1 MKEYKVI
8 EITNACPP
16 ITTQMAAILRTN
28 NVRIQCNAHGW
39 GERCRWSWRWQ
50 WPLCLCAAMLLL
62 ICGASSAAATGSAD
76 TRCHADQF
84 QCRNGG
90 CILQAKMCDGR
101 SDCTDNS
108 DELECDYKL
117 CRQPHWF
124 PCAQPHGACL
134 AAELMCN
141 GIENCPGGEDEHH
154 CPGRISSFGQR
165 NCSQFEYMC
174 QDHSCIPLDFMCD
187 GKPHCDDNSDEL
199 AGCKQSSAS
208 CTSGHLC
215 ANGRCLQRKQWLCDG
230 VDDCG
235 DNSDERDC
243 ANLCQ
248 PSLGKFMCRNHVNC
262 LDLSKVCDGT
272 SDCSDGSDESES
284 CHSKPDCS
292 AKQCPPGATCHMMP
306 TSGPEC
312 YCPSGF
318 RLVNYQN
325 KCEDI
330 NECQER
336 DDLCSQL
343 CENTSGGFRCACD
356 AGYELDTINNRTCH
370 AIDSGTKQRAL
381 LLYTTQVAVVGMHL
395 QSHLQSH
402 PQSHQRNH
410 IFTVAS
416 NLSKVIGVAYDGDYI
431 YWTNIQNEGESI
443 VRAHGDGSNAEI
455 LLTSG
460 LDAPEDLA
468 VDWLTHNIYFSDN
481 IMRHIAVCSS
491 DALTCVVLVTQD
503 VHQPRGLALWPQR
516 GQMFWTDW
524 GNKPMIARASMDGTR
539 SRPIVSDNIH
549 WPNGIALDMH
559 QERIYWVDAK
569 LGTVET
575 ARPDGT
581 ARRTVLDGMLKH
593 PYGLAVFEDQLYWS
607 DWGTKSV
614 HACHKFSGKQ
624 HRVLVRDRSIYA
636 VHVYHPSKQPK
647 VPHACETARCT
658 HLCLL
663 AEPDAGG
670 FNCACPD
677 GMQLSPD
684 QRQCR
689 QTEKRQRLYIG
700 LRQILLEIEHTSFG
714 RHVVS
719 SSHSLSCHISEM
731 VYNQVNGT
739 LLIADNIQRAIYQYD
754 PHESSQR
761 LTRLTYGNIGNVSS
775 LAFDHLANNLY
786 WADTERHVIELLSL
800 RTGQRALVRFFAGEE
815 MPIGISVMPAEGFM
829 FVALKARR
837 HTHIDRLS
845 LSGIGPQTHV
855 FEDDLGDDDIKFV
868 SDYETHTLYWS
879 DSDVNRISYTDY
891 RQTHEQTFSGRFRRP
906 YSLALVEQDLF
917 WTELGAPAIFWT
929 HKNNM
934 GPHKRIEI
942 DTNHRLGPTTYLT
955 PPSRIPLAA
964 SSRMNP
970 ATGTHPCLQSNGGCS
985 HVCVSAGQYGS
996 ACLCPAGFVYRDANN
1011 RTCTEALDCEFRC
1024 RSSGECLTLA
1034 HRCNGHKDCADASD
1048 ESNCDPSK
1056 GIKRTKV
1063 KCGLS
1068 EFTCHDGEL
1077 CLDKSKRC
1085 DGHNDCNDSSDEQ
1098 HCAHFDRTKLCH
1110 AHQHACDNGACVDY
1124 SLVCDGTND
1133 CGDNS
1138 DELECSET
1146 AAKCG
1151 AGMFQCSS
1159 GSCIASGWE
1168 CDGRIDCSDASD
1180 EHEKCGQRQCPEHM
1194 HRCLLGQCV
1203 DRSLVCDGHND
1214 CGDLTDELNC
1224 EQRGVNGVNITCGS
1238 LTKPMYQCASNLQ
1251 LCLDPSVRC
1260 NGTAECPRGEDETNC
1275 GDMCSLNEF
1284 QCRESK
1290 ECIRLDFRCDSERDC
1305 SDGSDELNCE
1315 HFQKNA
1321 THDSQ
1326 TAWSGG
1332 RRACKPHL
1340 FDCHDGECVDMS
1352 RVCNHFPD
1360 CNNGNDEGPQ
1370 CDTACTKSICQHK
1383 CRATPAGAVCHCHD
1397 GYRLD
1402 TDQRSCVDIDECL
1415 EQPCAQICENTPGS
1429 YQCQCH
1435 ADFMLRQDRSSCK
1448 SIHGAATYLFTSY
1461 NEVRNLSEN
1470 PTMLS
1475 VAWSANDTRISGLD
1489 VDMQRHLGYFSSEEE
1504 HVIYQMDMQDRSR
1517 IAALS
1522 LPAPSKLS
1530 VEWTTGNVY
1539 VINGNAPQQISV
1551 CDFGAKMCGRILQL
1565 QSHFTLKSI
1574 AVDAHLARIFYAAVR
1589 TESFGQPLTEL
1600 HMARLDGSRRELLVR
1615 MESSYV
1621 TAIAVD
1627 PHQQLLYFVDLHSHS
1642 LAMISYR
1649 VRDSRIRVLLQKSTS
1664 LMQPTGLSIYEN
1676 HAYIVNMGEKD
1687 LVRCRLYNQLSC
1699 TAIHLS
1705 VMNAQDIVVAGQ
1717 SRQPPASTNPCL
1729 HAHCSGMCV
1738 LANYGYECMC
1748 GNEIVAELQQCPH
1761 GTTNE
1766 LHFSELSSD
1775 NDDEGSSGFH
1785 WWLFILLLVVAAIVA
1800 ALGIGYYQYRQRGH
1814 RDLNINLH
1822 FQNPLA
1828 THGGKSITESNSANE
1843 LDGISSSSGS
1853 TTRRCSTVT
1862 TAASYTTERETLQF
1876 GVPTILQKLLR
1887 QKHTQNNELATE
1899 MSFENARASELQ
1911 SMDNER
1917 RDSSRVP
1924 NIVVAPP
1931 GDDATSPGYYG
1942 GNYGSDDVLERLVP

>member
-1 MKEYKVI
+1 M
-8 EITNACPP
+8 A
-16 ITTQMAAILRTN
+16 TTRRKY
-28 NVRIQCNAHGW
+28 NVRRQCNVHEW
-39 GERCRWSWRWQ
+39 RRSWWT
-50 WPLCLCAAMLLL
+50 LCLCAAMLLL
-62 ICGASSAAATGSAD
+62 ICGASFAASTGSTD
-76 TRCHADQF
+76 TRCNADQF
-84 QCRNGG
+84 QCRNGD

-101 SDCTDNS
+101 RDCTDNS

-124 PCAQPHGACL
+124 PCAQSHGACL
-134 AAELMCN
+134 AAELICN
-141 GIENCPGGEDEHH
+141 GIENCPGGEDERH
-154 CPGRISSFGQR
+154 CPGRLSSFGQR
-165 NCSQFEYMC
+165 NCSKFEYMC
-174 QDHSCIPLDFMCD
+174 QDLSCIPLDFMCD
-187 GKPHCDDNSDEL
+187 GKTDCADNSDET
-199 AGCKQSSAS
+199 AGCKQSANS

-248 PSLGKFMCRNHVNC
+248 PSLGKFMCRNHNC
-262 LDLSKVCDGT
+262 LELSKVCDGVPQ
-272 SDCSDGSDESES
+272 CSDGSDESES
-284 CHSKPDCS
+284 CHVKPDCS
-292 AKQCPPGATCHMMP
+292 TKQCPPGATCHMMP

-336 DDLCSQL
+336 DDLCSQR

-356 AGYELDTINNRTCH
+356 AGYELDTSNNRSCH
-370 AIDSGTKQRAL
+370 AVDPETNQPPL
-381 LLYTTQVAVVGMHL
+381 LLYTTQVAVVGIHL
-395 QSHLQSH
+395 Q
-402 PQSHQRNH
+402 PQRRNH
-410 IFTVAS
+410 ILTVAS
-416 NLSKVIGVAYDGDYI
+416 NLSKVIGVAYDGEHI

-443 VRAHGDGSNAEI
+443 VRAHRDGSHAEI

-481 IMRHIAVCSS
+481 IMRHIAVCSP
-491 DALTCVVLVTQD
+491 DAVTCVVLVTQD

-524 GNKPMIARASMDGTR
+524 GSKPMIARASMDGSR
-539 SRPIVSDNIH
+539 SQPIISDNIH

-569 LGTVET
+569 LGTIET

-614 HACHKFSGKQ
+614 HACHKFSGKH
-624 HRVLVRDRSIYA
+624 HRVLARDRSIYA

-663 AEPDAGG
+663 TEPDAGG
-670 FNCACPD
+670 FACACPD
-677 GMQLSPD
+677 NMQLAAD

-689 QTEKRQRLYIG
+689 QTEKKQRLYVG
-700 LRQILLEIEHTSFG
+700 LRQVLLEIEHTSFG

-719 SSHSLSCHISEM
+719 SSHTLPCFISEM
-731 VYNQVNGT
+731 VYNKVNGT
-739 LLIADNIQRAIYQYD
+739 LLIADNLQRALFQYD

-761 LTRLTYGNIGNVSS
+761 LTALVYGNIGNISS
-775 LAFDHLANNLY
+775 LAFDYLAHNLY

-829 FVALKARR
+829 FIALKARR

-845 LSGIGPQTHV
+845 LSGLGDQTHV
-855 FEDDLGDDDIKFV
+855 FEDDLGDDDIKLV
-868 SDYETHTLYWS
+868 TDYETHTMYWS
-879 DSDVNRISYTDY
+879 DSDVNRISFTNY
-891 RQTHEQTFSGRFRRP
+891 RQTHERTFSGRFRRP

-917 WTELGAPAIFWT
+917 WTELGTPAIFWT

-934 GPHKRIEI
+934 GPHKRFEI
-942 DTNHRLGPTTYLT
+942 DTNHRLGHSVNPITYMT
-955 PPSRIPLAA
+955 QSPPSRIPLAA
-964 SSRMNP
+964 SDRIDPNTP
-970 ATGTHPCLQSNGGCS
+970 THPCQQSNGGCS
-985 HVCVSAGQYGS
+985 HVCVSAGHFNS

-1024 RSSGECLTLA
+1024 RTSGECLTMA
-1034 HRCNGHKDCADASD
+1034 HRCNGHKDCADNSD
-1048 ESNCDPSK
+1048 EFNCDLSK

-1063 KCGLS
+1063 TCGLA

-1085 DGHNDCNDSSDEQ
+1085 DGHKDCNDNSDEQ
-1098 HCAHFDRTKLCH
+1098 HCDQFDRTKLCH
-1110 AHQHACDNGACVDY
+1110 VHQHACDNGKCVDY

-1138 DELECSET
+1138 DELDCTT
-1146 AAKCG
+1146 APKCG
-1151 AGMFQCSS
+1151 AGMFQCSI

-1168 CDGRIDCSDASD
+1168 CDGKIDCSDASD

-1203 DRSLVCDGHND
+1203 DKSMVCDGHND

-1224 EQRGVNGVNITCGS
+1224 DQRGVDGVNITCGTLS
-1238 LTKPMYQCASNLQ
+1238 KPMYQCTSNMQ
-1251 LCLDPSVRC
+1251 LCLDPTVRC
-1260 NGTAECPRGEDETNC
+1260 NGTAECPRGEDEADCDLIC
-1275 GDMCSLNEF
+1275 GIYEF

-1290 ECIRLDFRCDSERDC
+1290 DCIRLDFRCDNDRDC
-1305 SDGSDELNCE
+1305 SDGSDEENCE
-1315 HFQKNA
+1315 HYKKSNE
-1321 THDSQ
+1321 TNGDDDHH
-1326 TAWSGG
+1326 G

-1352 RVCNHFPD
+1352 RVCNNFPD
-1360 CNNGNDEGPQ
+1360 CTNGNDEGPQ
-1370 CDTACTKSICQHK
+1370 CATACSKTICQHK
-1383 CRATPAGAVCHCHD
+1383 CRATPAGAVCTCHE
-1397 GYRLD
+1397 GYRLE
-1402 TDQRSCVDIDECL
+1402 TDQRSCVDIDECTSSNL
-1415 EQPCAQICENTPGS
+1415 ENLQPCAQLCENTPGS

-1448 SIHGAATYLFTSY
+1448 SIHGGATYLFTSY
-1461 NEVRNLSEN
+1461 NEVRNLSEQ
-1470 PTMLS
+1470 PAMLS

-1489 VDMQRHLGYFSSEEE
+1489 VDIHRQLGYFSSEEQ
-1504 HVIYQMDMQDRSR
+1504 HAIYQMDMQNRNP
-1517 IAALS
+1517 IAAIS
-1522 LPAPSKLS
+1522 LKSPSK
-1530 VEWTTGNVY
+1530 VAVDWTTGNVY
-1539 VINGNAPQQISV
+1539 VINGNSAQQISV
-1551 CDFGAKMCGRILQL
+1551 CNFEAKMCGRILQL
-1565 QSHFTLKSI
+1565 QGHFTFKSL
-1574 AVDAHLARIFYAAVR
+1574 AVDAHQTKIFYAAVL

-1615 MESSYV
+1615 MERSYV
-1621 TAIAVD
+1621 TAIATD
-1627 PHQQLLYFVDLHSHS
+1627 PHQQLLYFVDLHSRS
-1642 LAMISYR
+1642 LEVINYK
-1649 VRDSRIRVLLQKSTS
+1649 VRGSQTRVLLQKNNA

-1676 HAYIVNMGEKD
+1676 HAYIVNMGANEM
-1687 LVRCRLYNQLSC
+1687 VRCRLYKQPSC
-1699 TAIHLS
+1699 TSIHLS
-1705 VMNAQDIVVAGQ
+1705 VMNAQDIVVVGK
-1717 SRQPPASTNPCL
+1717 SRQPMAPTNPCQ
-1729 HAHCSGMCV
+1729 HSHCSGMCI
-1738 LANYGYECMC
+1738 LADYGYECMC
-1748 GNEIVAELQQCPH
+1748 GNEIVSEMKPCPH
-1761 GTTNE
+1761 GITSEINI
-1766 LHFSELSSD
+1766 SELRSQLEINSD
-1775 NDDEGSSGFH
+1775 ESTGHNGFI
-1785 WWLFILLLVVAAIVA
+1785 WWLLMLLLLVAVIVA
-1800 ALGIGYYQYRQRGH
+1800 TGIKYYQYRKRGH

-1828 THGGKSITESNSANE
+1828 THGGKSITECDSPNE
-1843 LDGISSSSGS
+1843 LDGISSSS
-1853 TTRRCSTVT
+1853 TRRDSTVT
-1862 TAASYTTERETLQF
+1862 TAASFTAKQETLQF

-1887 QKHTQNNELATE
+1887 QKHTQNIELATE
-1899 MSFENARASELQ
+1899 MSLENARASEIQ
-1911 SMDNER
+1911 PMVNER
-1917 RDSSRVP
+1917 RDNNGTP
-1924 NIVVAPP
+1924 NVVVACS
-1931 GDDATSPGYYG
+1931 GDDASAPGYYG
-1942 GNYGSDDVLERLVP
+1942 GDFGCDDVHARLVP